1 MVETLQGMTSVTQ
14 FNDGRR
20 LRSERS
26 RKAMIDAALELIEEG
41 NFAPTAKQISECA
54 GVGIRSF
61 FRQFEDMDQFFA
73 AVDEHTVGSFWESFL
88 HEGDREGALTERLD
102 SIVATY
108 AKAFEEHRSLLL
120 ATKSLRWSSRVLKAN
135 YERYQQISRANKER
149 WLPEISQLPSD
160 ERELADAYLSFE
172 MWHRLRDIQGLSCSA
187 AQAVILKAV
196 SYTHLTLPTK
206 A

>member
-88 HEGDREGALTERLD
+88 HEGDREGVLTERLD

-120 ATKSLRWSSRVLKAN
+120 ATKSLRWSSRVLKEN

-149 WLPEISQLPSD
+149 WLPEISKLPSD
-160 ERELADAYLSFE
+160 ERELADAYLSLE

-187 AQAVILKAV
+187 AQALVLKAV
-196 SYTHLTLPTK
+196 TRLLDS
-206 A
+206 

>member
-73 AVDEHTVGSFWESFL
+73 AVEEHTVGCFWESFL

-108 AKAFEEHRSLLL
+108 AKAFEKHRSLLL
-120 ATKSLRWSSRVLKAN
+120 ATKSLRWSSRVLKEN

-187 AQAVILKAV
+187 AQALVLKAV
-196 SYTHLTLPTK
+196 TRLLDS
-206 A
+206 

>member
-135 YERYQQISRANKER
+135 YERYQQSSRANKER

-187 AQAVILKAV
+187 AQASVLKAV
-196 SYTHLTLPTK
+196 TRLLDS
-206 A
+206 

>member
-61 FRQFEDMDQFFA
+61 FRQFEDIDQFFA

-88 HEGDREGALTERLD
+88 HEGVREGVLTERLD

-108 AKAFEEHRSLLL
+108 AKAFEKHRSLLL
-120 ATKSLRWSSRVLKAN
+120 ATKSLRRSSRVLKEN

-187 AQAVILKAV
+187 AQALVLKAV
-196 SYTHLTLPTK
+196 TRLLDS
-206 A
+206 

>member
-26 RKAMIDAALELIEEG
+26 RKSMIDAALELIEEG
-41 NFAPTAKQISECA
+41 NFAPTAKQISA
-54 GVGIRSF
+54 RADVGIRSF

-88 HEGDREGALTERLD
+88 HEGDREGELPERLD
-102 SIVATY
+102 SILATY

-120 ATKSLRWSSRVLKAN
+120 ATKSLRWSSRVLEEN

-187 AQAVILKAV
+187 AQALVLKAV
-196 SYTHLTLPTK
+196 TRLLDS
-206 A
+206 

>member
-1 MVETLQGMTSVTQ
+1 MSAVAQLS
-14 FNDGRR
+14 DGRR

-26 RKAMIDAALELIEEG
+26 RQAMINAALILIEEG
-41 NFAPTAKQISECA
+41 NFAPTAKQISARA

-73 AVDEHTVGSFWESFL
+73 ALDEHTVGSFWESFL
-88 HEGDREGALTERLD
+88 HEGDREGTLTERLD

-120 ATKSLRWSSRVLKAN
+120 ATKSLRWSSRVLKEN

-149 WLPEISQLPSD
+149 WLPEICQLPSD

-187 AQAVILKAV
+187 AQAVILKA
-196 SYTHLTLPTK
+196 LTRLLNP
-206 A
+206 

>member
-1 MVETLQGMTSVTQ
+1 MSAVAQLS
-14 FNDGRR
+14 DGRR

-26 RKAMIDAALELIEEG
+26 RQAMINAALILIEEG
-41 NFAPTAKQISECA
+41 NFAPTAKQISARA

-120 ATKSLRWSSRVLKAN
+120 ATKSLRWSSRVLKEN

-160 ERELADAYLSFE
+160 DREMADAYLSFE
-172 MWHRLRDIQGLSCSA
+172 MWHRLRDIQGMSCSA
-187 AQAVILKAV
+187 AQTVVIKA
-196 SYTHLTLPTK
+196 LTRLLNP
-206 A
+206 

>member
-26 RKAMIDAALELIEEG
+26 RKSMIDAALELIEEG
-41 NFAPTAKQISECA
+41 NFAPTAKQISARA

-88 HEGDREGALTERLD
+88 HEGDREGELPERLD
-102 SIVATY
+102 SILATY

-120 ATKSLRWSSRVLKAN
+120 ATKSLRGSSRVLKAN

-187 AQAVILKAV
+187 AQAVILKA
-196 SYTHLTLPTK
+196 LTRLLSP
-206 A
+206 

>member
-1 MVETLQGMTSVTQ
+1 MTSVTQ
-14 FNDGRR
+14 FHDGRR

-26 RKAMIDAALELIEEG
+26 RKAMIDAALELIEDG
-41 NFAPTAKQISECA
+41 NYAPTAKQISARA

-73 AVDEHTVGSFWESFL
+73 AVDEQTVGSFWERFL
-88 HEGDREGALTERLD
+88 HEGDREGVLAERLD

-120 ATKSLRWSSRVLKAN
+120 ATKSLRWSSRVLKEN

-149 WLPEISQLPSD
+149 WLPEIRQLPSD

-172 MWHRLRDIQGLSCSA
+172 MWHRLRDIQGLSCETTETL
-187 AQAVILKAV
+187 ILKALENL
-196 SYTHLTLPTK
+196 LT
-206 A
+206 AGD

>member
-73 AVDEHTVGSFWESFL
+73 AVDEHTVGSFCESFL
-88 HEGDREGALTERLD
+88 HEGDREGVLTERLD

-108 AKAFEEHRSLLL
+108 AKAFEKHRSLLL
-120 ATKSLRWSSRVLKAN
+120 ATKSLRWSSRVLKEN

-149 WLPEISQLPSD
+149 WLPEISQLPSA

-187 AQAVILKAV
+187 AQALVLNAV
-196 SYTHLTLPTK
+196 TRLLDS
-206 A
+206 

>member
-1 MVETLQGMTSVTQ
+1 MVEILQGMTSVTQ

-26 RKAMIDAALELIEEG
+26 RKSMIDAALELIAEG
-41 NFAPTAKQISECA
+41 NFAPTAKQISERA

-120 ATKSLRWSSRVLKAN
+120 ATKSLRWSSRVLKEN
-135 YERYQQISRANKER
+135 YERYQHISRANKER

-187 AQAVILKAV
+187 AQALVLKAV
-196 SYTHLTLPTK
+196 TRLLDS
-206 A
+206 

>member
-1 MVETLQGMTSVTQ
+1 MSAVAQLS
-14 FNDGRR
+14 DGRR

-26 RKAMIDAALELIEEG
+26 RQAMINAALNLIEEG
-41 NFAPTAKQISECA
+41 NFAPTAKQISARA

-120 ATKSLRWSSRVLKAN
+120 ATKSLRWSSRVLKEN

-149 WLPEISQLPSD
+149 WLPEVGQLPSD

-187 AQAVILKAV
+187 AQAVILKA
-196 SYTHLTLPTK
+196 LTRLLNP
-206 A
+206 

>member
-26 RKAMIDAALELIEEG
+26 RKSMIDAALELIEEG
-41 NFAPTAKQISECA
+41 NFAPTAKQISARA

-88 HEGDREGALTERLD
+88 HEGDREGVLTERLD
-102 SIVATY
+102 SILATY

-160 ERELADAYLSFE
+160 ERELADAYLSLE

-187 AQAVILKAV
+187 AQALVLKAV
-196 SYTHLTLPTK
+196 TRLLDS
-206 A
+206 

>member
-26 RKAMIDAALELIEEG
+26 RKSMIDAALELIEEG
-41 NFAPTAKQISECA
+41 NFAPTAKQISARA

-88 HEGDREGALTERLD
+88 HEGDREGELPERLD
-102 SIVATY
+102 SILATY

-172 MWHRLRDIQGLSCSA
+172 MWHRLRDIQGLSSSA
-187 AQAVILKAV
+187 AQAVILKA
-196 SYTHLTLPTK
+196 LTRLLSP
-206 A
+206 

>member
-1 MVETLQGMTSVTQ
+1 MTAVAHLS
-14 FNDGRR
+14 DGRR

-26 RKAMIDAALELIEEG
+26 RQAMINAALILIEEG
-41 NFAPTAKQISECA
+41 NFAPTAKQISARA

-88 HEGDREGALTERLD
+88 HEGDREGVLAERLD

-120 ATKSLRWSSRVLKAN
+120 ATKSLRWSSRVLKEN

-149 WLPEISQLPSD
+149 WLPEMSQLPSD
-160 ERELADAYLSFE
+160 EKELADAYLSFE

-187 AQAVILKAV
+187 AQTLVLKA
-196 SYTHLTLPTK
+196 LTRLLNP
-206 A
+206 

>member
-1 MVETLQGMTSVTQ
+1 
-14 FNDGRR
+14 
-20 LRSERS
+20 
-26 RKAMIDAALELIEEG
+26 MIDAALELIEEG
-41 NFAPTAKQISECA
+41 NFAPTAKQISARA

-88 HEGDREGALTERLD
+88 HEGDREGTLTERLD

-120 ATKSLRWSSRVLKAN
+120 ATKSLRWSSRVLKEN

-149 WLPEISQLPSD
+149 WLPEMSQLPLD

-187 AQAVILKAV
+187 AQAVVLKA
-196 SYTHLTLPTK
+196 LTRLLNPYS
-206 A
+206 

>member
-1 MVETLQGMTSVTQ
+1 MTAVAHLS
-14 FNDGRR
+14 DGRR

-26 RKAMIDAALELIEEG
+26 RQAMINAALILIEEG
-41 NFAPTAKQISECA
+41 NFAPTAKQISARA

-108 AKAFEEHRSLLL
+108 TKAFEEHRSLLL
-120 ATKSLRWSSRVLKAN
+120 ATKSLRWSSRVLKEN

-149 WLPEISQLPSD
+149 WLPEMSQLPSD

-187 AQAVILKAV
+187 AQTLVLKA
-196 SYTHLTLPTK
+196 LTRLLNP
-206 A
+206 

>member
-1 MVETLQGMTSVTQ
+1 MTAVAHLS
-14 FNDGRR
+14 DGRR

-26 RKAMIDAALELIEEG
+26 RQAMINAALILIEEG
-41 NFAPTAKQISECA
+41 NFAPTAKQISARA

-88 HEGDREGALTERLD
+88 YEGDREGALTERLD

-120 ATKSLRWSSRVLKAN
+120 ATKSLRWSSRVLKEN

-149 WLPEISQLPSD
+149 WLPEMSQLPSD

-187 AQAVILKAV
+187 AQTLVLKA
-196 SYTHLTLPTK
+196 LTRLLNP
-206 A
+206 

>member
-26 RKAMIDAALELIEEG
+26 RKSMIDAALELIEEG
-41 NFAPTAKQISECA
+41 NFAPTAKQISARA

-88 HEGDREGALTERLD
+88 HEGDREGELPERLD
-102 SIVATY
+102 SILATY

-187 AQAVILKAV
+187 AQALILKA
-196 SYTHLTLPTK
+196 LTRLLSP
-206 A
+206 

>member
-1 MVETLQGMTSVTQ
+1 MTSVTQ
-14 FNDGRR
+14 LHDGRR

-26 RKAMIDAALELIEEG
+26 RKAMIDAALELIEDG
-41 NFAPTAKQISECA
+41 NYAPTAKQISARA

-73 AVDEHTVGSFWESFL
+73 AVDEQTVGSFWERFL

-108 AKAFEEHRSLLL
+108 GKAFEDHRSLLL
-120 ATKSLRWSSRVLKAN
+120 ATKSLRWSSRVLKEN
-135 YERYQQISRANKER
+135 YERYQQISRANKEH
-149 WLPEISQLPSD
+149 WLPEIRQLPLD

-172 MWHRLRDIQGLSCSA
+172 MWHRLRDIQGLSCESTETLILRA
-187 AQAVILKAV
+187 LENLLAVED
-196 SYTHLTLPTK
+196 
-206 A
+206 

>member
-1 MVETLQGMTSVTQ
+1 MTSVTQ
-14 FNDGRR
+14 LHDGRR

-26 RKAMIDAALELIEEG
+26 RKAMIDAALELIEDG
-41 NFAPTAKQISECA
+41 NYAPTAKQISARA

-73 AVDEHTVGSFWESFL
+73 AVDEQTVGSFWERFL

-108 AKAFEEHRSLLL
+108 GKAFEEHRSLLL
-120 ATKSLRWSSRVLKAN
+120 ATKSLRWSSRVLKEN

-149 WLPEISQLPSD
+149 WLPEIRQLPLG

-172 MWHRLRDIQGLSCSA
+172 MWHRLRDIQGLSRESTETL
-187 AQAVILKAV
+187 ILKALENL
-196 SYTHLTLPTK
+196 LTVED
-206 A
+206 

>member
-1 MVETLQGMTSVTQ
+1 MSAVAKLS
-14 FNDGRR
+14 DGRR

-26 RKAMIDAALELIEEG
+26 RQAMINAALILIEEG
-41 NFAPTAKQISECA
+41 NFAPTAKQISARA

-88 HEGDREGALTERLD
+88 HEGDREGTLTERLE

-120 ATKSLRWSSRVLKAN
+120 ATKSLRWSSRVLQEN

-149 WLPEISQLPSD
+149 WLPEISELVLD

-172 MWHRLRDIQGLSCSA
+172 MWHRLRDIQGLSRSA
-187 AQAVILKAV
+187 AQAVILKA
-196 SYTHLTLPTK
+196 LTRLLNP
-206 A
+206 

>member
-1 MVETLQGMTSVTQ
+1 MSAVTQ
-14 FNDGRR
+14 FSDGRR

-26 RKAMIDAALELIEEG
+26 RQAMINAALILIEEG
-41 NFAPTAKQISECA
+41 NFAPTAKQISARA

-88 HEGDREGALTERLD
+88 HEGDREGELTERLD
-102 SIVATY
+102 SIVTTY
-108 AKAFEEHRSLLL
+108 GKAFEEHRSLLL
-120 ATKSLRWSSRVLKAN
+120 ATKSLRWSSRVLKEN

-149 WLPEISQLPSD
+149 WLPEISQLVLD

-187 AQAVILKAV
+187 AQAVILKA
-196 SYTHLTLPTK
+196 LTRLLNP
-206 A
+206 

>member
-26 RKAMIDAALELIEEG
+26 RKSMIDAALELIEEG
-41 NFAPTAKQISECA
+41 NFAPTAKQISTHA

-88 HEGDREGALTERLD
+88 HEGDREGELPERLD
-102 SIVATY
+102 SILATY

-149 WLPEISQLPSD
+149 WLPEISQLASD

-187 AQAVILKAV
+187 AQTVILKA
-196 SYTHLTLPTK
+196 LTRLLSP
-206 A
+206 

>member
-1 MVETLQGMTSVTQ
+1 MSAVAQLS
-14 FNDGRR
+14 DGRR

-26 RKAMIDAALELIEEG
+26 RQAMINAALILIEEG
-41 NFAPTAKQISECA
+41 NFAPTAKQISARA

-88 HEGDREGALTERLD
+88 HEGDREGELAERLD

-120 ATKSLRWSSRVLKAN
+120 ATKSLRWSSRVLKEN
-135 YERYQQISRANKER
+135 YERYQKISRANKER

-187 AQAVILKAV
+187 AQTLVLKA
-196 SYTHLTLPTK
+196 LTRLLNPK
-206 A
+206 D

>member
-14 FNDGRR
+14 LNDGRR

-26 RKAMIDAALELIEEG
+26 RKSMIDAALELIEEG
-41 NFAPTAKQISECA
+41 NFAPTAKQISARA

-88 HEGDREGALTERLD
+88 QEVDREGELPERLD
-102 SIVATY
+102 SILATY

-149 WLPEISQLPSD
+149 WLPEISQLPLD

-187 AQAVILKAV
+187 AQALILKA
-196 SYTHLTLPTK
+196 LTRLLSP
-206 A
+206 

>member
-1 MVETLQGMTSVTQ
+1 MSAVAQLS
-14 FNDGRR
+14 DGRR

-26 RKAMIDAALELIEEG
+26 RQAMINAALILIEEG
-41 NFAPTAKQISECA
+41 NFAPTAKQISARA

-88 HEGDREGALTERLD
+88 HEGDREGTLTERLE

-120 ATKSLRWSSRVLKAN
+120 ATKSLRWSSRVLKEN

-149 WLPEISQLPSD
+149 WLPEISRLPSD

-187 AQAVILKAV
+187 AQAVILKA
-196 SYTHLTLPTK
+196 LTRLLNS
-206 A
+206 

>member
-1 MVETLQGMTSVTQ
+1 MSAVAQLS
-14 FNDGRR
+14 DGRR

-26 RKAMIDAALELIEEG
+26 RQAMINAALILIEEG
-41 NFAPTAKQISECA
+41 NFAPTAKQISGRA

-88 HEGDREGALTERLD
+88 HEGDREGTLTERLD

-120 ATKSLRWSSRVLKAN
+120 ATKSLRWSSRVLKEN

-149 WLPEISQLPSD
+149 WLPEISQLVLD

-187 AQAVILKAV
+187 AQAVILKA
-196 SYTHLTLPTK
+196 LTRLLNP
-206 A
+206 

>member
-14 FNDGRR
+14 LNDGRR

-26 RKAMIDAALELIEEG
+26 RKSMIDAALELIEEG
-41 NFAPTAKQISECA
+41 NFAPTAKQISARA

-88 HEGDREGALTERLD
+88 HEGDREGELPERLD
-102 SIVATY
+102 SILATY

-149 WLPEISQLPSD
+149 WLPEISQLASD

-187 AQAVILKAV
+187 AQAVILKA
-196 SYTHLTLPTK
+196 LTRLLSP
-206 A
+206 

>member
-1 MVETLQGMTSVTQ
+1 MSAVAQLS
-14 FNDGRR
+14 DGRR

-26 RKAMIDAALELIEEG
+26 RQAMINAALILIEEG
-41 NFAPTAKQISECA
+41 NFAPTAKQISARA

-88 HEGDREGALTERLD
+88 HEGDREGTLTERLD

-108 AKAFEEHRSLLL
+108 ARAFEEHRSLLL
-120 ATKSLRWSSRVLKAN
+120 ATKSLRWSSRVLKEN

-149 WLPEISQLPSD
+149 WLPEISQLVLD

-187 AQAVILKAV
+187 AQAVILKA
-196 SYTHLTLPTK
+196 LTRLLNP
-206 A
+206 

>member
-1 MVETLQGMTSVTQ
+1 MSAVAQLS
-14 FNDGRR
+14 DGRR

-26 RKAMIDAALELIEEG
+26 RQAMINAALILIEEG
-41 NFAPTAKQISECA
+41 NFAPTAKQISARA
-54 GVGIRSF
+54 GVGMRSF

-88 HEGDREGALTERLD
+88 HEGDREGTLTERLD

-120 ATKSLRWSSRVLKAN
+120 ATKSLRWTSRVLKEN

-149 WLPEISQLPSD
+149 WLPEIIQLPAD
-160 ERELADAYLSFE
+160 DRELTDAYLSFE
-172 MWHRLRDIQGLSCSA
+172 MWHRLRDIQGLTRGA
-187 AQAVILKAV
+187 AQTLVLKA
-196 SYTHLTLPTK
+196 LTRLLNP
-206 A
+206 

>member
-1 MVETLQGMTSVTQ
+1 MSAVAQLS
-14 FNDGRR
+14 DGRR

-26 RKAMIDAALELIEEG
+26 RQAMINAALILIEEG
-41 NFAPTAKQISECA
+41 NFAPTAKQISARA

-120 ATKSLRWSSRVLKAN
+120 ATKSLRWSSRVLKEN

-149 WLPEISQLPSD
+149 WLPEICQLPSD
-160 ERELADAYLSFE
+160 KRELADAYLSFE

-187 AQAVILKAV
+187 AQAVILKA
-196 SYTHLTLPTK
+196 LTRLLNP
-206 A
+206 

>member
-1 MVETLQGMTSVTQ
+1 MSAVTQ
-14 FNDGRR
+14 FSDGRR

-26 RKAMIDAALELIEEG
+26 RQAMINAALILIEEG
-41 NFAPTAKQISECA
+41 NFAPTAKQISARA

-88 HEGDREGALTERLD
+88 HEGDREGELTERLD
-102 SIVATY
+102 SIVTTY
-108 AKAFEEHRSLLL
+108 GKAFEEHRSLLL
-120 ATKSLRWSSRVLKAN
+120 ATKSLRWSSRVLKEN

-149 WLPEISQLPSD
+149 WLPEVGQLPLD

-187 AQAVILKAV
+187 AQALVLKAV
-196 SYTHLTLPTK
+196 TRLLDS
-206 A
+206 

>member
-26 RKAMIDAALELIEEG
+26 RKSMIDAALELIEEG

-88 HEGDREGALTERLD
+88 HEGDREGVLTERLD

-108 AKAFEEHRSLLL
+108 AKAFEKHRSLLL
-120 ATKSLRWSSRVLKAN
+120 ATKSLRWSSRVLKEN

-187 AQAVILKAV
+187 AQALVLKAV
-196 SYTHLTLPTK
+196 TRLLDS
-206 A
+206 